1 MAWLKTIF
9 FTLIALFVTILFL
22 LKPIAGVSPMALG
35 SAADVATGLGSKIA
49 CSGRYI
55 TGLDEDQV
63 MADLASYSP
72 AYSLVDVEYDDKQKK
87 AYANL
92 LGLSPMSATFR
103 DGIGCTLD
111 IGDTKALDAVN
122 VTAITASDETWPLGS
137 ALNDIDTD
145 LQAKVAE
152 IVAEDNAQGYQTR
165 SLLVV
170 KNGKLLSYAT
180 GEGFEQQTPHL
191 GWSMGKSVTA
201 MMVGNLIYQKQLE
214 LKENNLFEAWQQD
227 DRREI
232 DLESLLRM
240 SSGLGFD
247 ETYAPGS
254 DSTRMLFYTYSASDI
269 AMQSPLVY
277 APGEHFSYSSGT
289 TNLLSRLVYETL
301 GGNLQQQMDYL
312 YGQWFKPLN
321 MARSTFEP
329 DPSGVLVG
337 SSYIYASAPD
347 WAKLGQVMLNGG
359 ELNGTRFLSE
369 DWVAKAQSPNVSKN
383 DPRYGYQFW
392 LNGGGDELRWEKLP
406 EDAYS
411 MSGNRS
417 QIVMVIPSK
426 EMVIV
431 RLGWSAESY
440 PTSDKLAKIVELVNL

>member
-1 MAWLKTIF
+1 M
-9 FTLIALFVTILFL
+9 
-22 LKPIAGVSPMALG
+22 SLG
-35 SAADVATGLGSKIA
+35 SAADVATGLGAKIA
-49 CSGRYI
+49 CSARYI

-72 AYSLVDVEYDDKQKK
+72 AYALVEVAYDDDRKK

-111 IGDTKALDAVN
+111 IGNTKALDAVN
-122 VTAITASDETWPLGS
+122 IAAIAASEEAWPLGS
-137 ALNDIDTD
+137 ELTDIDTE
-145 LQAKVAE
+145 LQAKVAA
-152 IVAEDNAQGYQTR
+152 IVAEDNAQGFQTR

-170 KNGKLLSYAT
+170 KNGKVMAYAT
-180 GEGFEQQTPHL
+180 GEGFEQHTPHL

-201 MMVGNLIYQKQLE
+201 MMVGNLIHQKQLE
-214 LKENNLFEAWQQD
+214 LNENNLFEAWQQD

-232 DLESLLRM
+232 DLESLLQM
-240 SSGLGFD
+240 SSGLDFD

-269 AMQSPLVY
+269 AMQSPLIY
-277 APGEHFSYSSGT
+277 SPGEHFSYSSGT

-301 GGNLQQQMDYL
+301 GGNVQQQIDYL
-312 YGQWFKPLN
+312 YEQWFEPLN
-321 MARSTFEP
+321 MAQSTFEP

-359 ELNGTRFLSE
+359 ALNGTRFLSE
-369 DWVAKAQSPNVSKN
+369 DWVAKAQSPNVSNN

-392 LNGGGDELRWEKLP
+392 LNAGGDELRWPELP
-406 EDAYS
+406 DDAYA

-417 QIVMVIPSK
+417 QVVMMIPSQDV
-426 EMVIV
+426 VIV
-431 RLGWSAESY
+431 RLGWSADPY
-440 PTSDKLAKIVELVNL
+440 PTSRKLAQVLSLLN